1 MENNNNENQNLN
13 VLSPNNNNEQLNS
26 NNNNNNNNNVINT
39 ISHNNIESQRNIYN
53 PVRYCCNSK
62 KRIYLKNNSI
72 VIVIII
78 IFFIILPILL
88 LNIIIF
94 PKMKSKKYKIIN
106 YIFGNIIFIINVL
119 SYLNVV
125 TSSPG
130 YEETINQISENEY
143 NELKPIVTIK
153 GNKYNLKYC
162 STCKIIRQ
170 LRTSHCSQCGKCILK
185 HDHHCEFI
193 NNCVGKNN
201 HLKFISFLLCV
212 SLSSIFCVLNSI
224 LIPLKEHKN
233 MGIIRTIFLIVL
245 GIICAYIFL
254 SLFPFSCFHLYLISI
269 NMTTREDIKDSN
281 YVKSVNNGFCENWK
295 EVCSD

>member
-13 VLSPNNNNEQLNS
+13 VLSPNNNNEQLN
-26 NNNNNNNNNVINT
+26 NNNNNNNVINT
-39 ISHNNIESQRNIYN
+39 ISQNNIESQRNIYN

-170 LRTSHCSQCGKCILK
+170 LRTFHCSQCGKCVLK

>member
-13 VLSPNNNNEQLNS
+13 VLSPNNNNEQLN
-26 NNNNNNNNNVINT
+26 NNNNNNNVINT
-39 ISHNNIESQRNIYN
+39 ISHNNIESPTKIYN

-170 LRTSHCSQCGKCILK
+170 LRTFHCSQCGKCVLK